1 MPTDERKAEIHS
13 ATEKL
18 FGERGYEKV
27 TMSDVAAA
35 VGMSKKTLYRLFA
48 DKEALLKSLVR
59 SSDIWPD
66 GVFAVDARDSVDELR
81 LRLRVI
87 ANHVLSERHV
97 NLCRL
102 AISESMG
109 IKGLAQTFLEMGV
122 GKSRDSLIQ
131 SISKIE
137 RRRFAVDLS
146 PHLLADMLYGAT
158 CGLHLMSA
166 LLTRVKPNMETVY
179 ATIDETIGKTF
190 VSSSPSAR
198 AQTSR
203 GSTERSVK
211 KPRSA
216 PQEHTPVRH
225 KS

>member
-1 MPTDERKAEIHS
+1 MPTDERKAEIHT
-13 ATEKL
+13 AAEKL
-18 FGERGYEKV
+18 FGERGYDKV

-66 GVFAVDARDSVDELR
+66 GVFAVDAGDRVDELR

-87 ANHVLSERHV
+87 ANHVLSERHI
-97 NLCRL
+97 NLSRL

-109 IKGLAQTFLEMGV
+109 IKGLAQTFLEMGI
-122 GKSRDSLIQ
+122 GKSRDSLIE

-137 RRRFAVDLS
+137 RRRFVIDLP

-166 LLTRVKPNMETVY
+166 LLTRAKPNIKTVY

-190 VSSSPSAR
+190 VFNPA
-198 AQTSR
+198 AAPTATSR
-203 GSTERSVK
+203 RDSERSEK
-211 KPRSA
+211 KPRA
-216 PQEHTPVRH
+216 RLARTPAGPA
-225 KS
+225 